1 MKNKMLER
9 HLFTAVGMSNLL
21 LKQAEDLMEKISRL
35 KKIYSIEDLEKSS
48 EKLLGV
54 SKKICETKKI
64 LDRAVEKYG
73 ERQLDQAQEEL
84 AELIVAISKYKRAV
98 DKDRNTDKAV
108 IDVIE
113 EIADVNIMIK
123 QVMMLLDIE
132 EFEVQNIEIAKLNRL
147 EKGWIV
153 NEQR

>member
-1 MKNKMLER
+1 M
-9 HLFTAVGMSNLL
+9 G
-21 LKQAEDLMEKISRL
+21 
-35 KKIYSIEDLEKSS
+35 
-48 EKLLGV
+48 
-54 SKKICETKKI
+54 I

-84 AELIVAISKYKRAV
+84 AELIVAISKYKRAAAK
-98 DKDRNTDKAV
+98 DKNIDKAV

-132 EFEVQNIEIAKLNRL
+132 EFEVTNIEIAKLNRL
-147 EKGWIV
+147 EK
-153 NEQR
+153 RMDS

>member
-1 MKNKMLER
+1 M
-9 HLFTAVGMSNLL
+9 G
-21 LKQAEDLMEKISRL
+21 
-35 KKIYSIEDLEKSS
+35 
-48 EKLLGV
+48 
-54 SKKICETKKI
+54 I

-98 DKDRNTDKAV
+98 DKDRNTDKSV

-147 EKGWIV
+147 EK
-153 NEQR
+153 RMDS

>member
-1 MKNKMLER
+1 M
-9 HLFTAVGMSNLL
+9 G
-21 LKQAEDLMEKISRL
+21 
-35 KKIYSIEDLEKSS
+35 
-48 EKLLGV
+48 
-54 SKKICETKKI
+54 I

-84 AELIVAISKYKRAV
+84 AELIVAISKYKRAAAK
-98 DKDRNTDKAV
+98 DKNIDKAV

-132 EFEVQNIEIAKLNRL
+132 EFEVQNIEIVKLNRL
-147 EKGWIV
+147 EK
-153 NEQR
+153 RMDS

>member
-1 MKNKMLER
+1 M
-9 HLFTAVGMSNLL
+9 G
-21 LKQAEDLMEKISRL
+21 
-35 KKIYSIEDLEKSS
+35 
-48 EKLLGV
+48 
-54 SKKICETKKI
+54 I
-64 LDRAVEKYG
+64 LDKAVEKYG

-98 DKDRNTDKAV
+98 DKDRNTDKSV

-147 EKGWIV
+147 EK
-153 NEQR
+153 RMDS

>member
-1 MKNKMLER
+1 M
-9 HLFTAVGMSNLL
+9 G
-21 LKQAEDLMEKISRL
+21 
-35 KKIYSIEDLEKSS
+35 
-48 EKLLGV
+48 
-54 SKKICETKKI
+54 I

-98 DKDRNTDKAV
+98 AKGNGSGEIKA
-108 IDVIE
+108 ITDVIE

-132 EFEVQNIEIAKLNRL
+132 EFEVTNIEIAKLNRL
-147 EKGWIV
+147 EKRIDS
-153 NEQR
+153 